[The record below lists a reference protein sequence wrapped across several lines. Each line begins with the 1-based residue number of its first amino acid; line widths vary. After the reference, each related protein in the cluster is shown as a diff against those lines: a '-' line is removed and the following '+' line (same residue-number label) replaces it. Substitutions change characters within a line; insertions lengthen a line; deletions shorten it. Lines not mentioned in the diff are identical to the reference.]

1 MIKKLEG
8 LRSWLFEGHLAKE
21 VVQENPWWK
30 VMCLT
35 GVGYFSSMGFQP
47 GLALVA
53 AGVLSPLASANL
65 VLVTWLA
72 ALPTFWLV
80 ARSSPHGHG
89 AIDMLE
95 RLLKGWSGKTLVLI
109 VLGFAATDFIF
120 TITMCAADATAHIV
134 ENPLCPAIL
143 KNHVAVTLVLILF
156 LGAIFLRGFREAVLI
171 ACLLVLFY
179 LGVNVVLISTLCA
192 HIIERPEL
200 LQSWGSSVQQQY
212 GSTAEMLG
220 VAALAFPQLALGL
233 SGFETS
239 VAVMPLIS
247 AMGEDSDLKLEDR
260 VRKTRYLLLTL
271 VAIMTLFLL
280 GASLVT
286 TLLIKPSAYVE
297 GGEANGRALAYLSH
311 VYLGDVFGSIYDLAT
326 VSILWFAGASAMAAL
341 LSLAPHFLPRYG
353 MAPAWAAAKRPLILF
368 FTLVSLAVT
377 ITFRADV
384 DAQAGA
390 FATGLLVMLTAGSV
404 AVTLTV
410 WKERRV
416 LRLFF
421 VFISLVFVYSSVNL
435 VVIRPD
441 GLAIAMMM
449 VAAILFGS
457 LLSRA
462 LRSTELRIGTVV
474 LDRKAESFIKK
485 ACNRRW
491 GEVRLLAHKFD
502 IGDDYDS
509 KEADARKYHSIQK
522 REGDFIFFE
531 VIPRDVSDFMD
542 DKLEI
547 EGLELDGHEVLRCS
561 AHSVPNAIAATLL
574 HIRNSTGRVPHVYLG
589 WTEGHPIAYMFK
601 YILFGEGETAPLTRE
616 ILRGQEPD
624 PDKRPR
630 VHVG

>member
-1 MIKKLEG
+1 MVTKSATLK
-8 LRSWLFEGHLAKE
+8 SWLFEGHLVKE
-21 VVQENPWWK
+21 AIRQDPWWM

-53 AGVLSPLASANL
+53 AGVLSPLASFFL
-65 VLVTWLA
+65 VIVTWLA

-80 ARSSPHGHG
+80 ASNSPYGHG
-89 AIDMLE
+89 AMDMLE
-95 RLLKGWSGKTLVLI
+95 RLLKGWAGKTLVLI
-109 VLGFAATDFIF
+109 LLGFAATDFIF

-134 ENPLCPAIL
+134 ENPLCPATF
-143 KNHVAVTLVLILF
+143 KNHVVVTLILIGF
-156 LGAIFLRGFREAVLI
+156 LGTVFLKGFREAVLI
-171 ACLLVLFY
+171 AFVLVLFY
-179 LGVNVVLISTLCA
+179 LIVNTVLIANLVA
-192 HIIERPEL
+192 HIIGHPNL
-200 LQSWGSSVQQQY
+200 LHAWISAVHAQY
-212 GSTAEMLG
+212 GASPGMIG

-239 VAVMPLIS
+239 VAVMPLIKTT
-247 AMGEDSDLKLEDR
+247 GEGSTGNLQDR
-260 VRKTRYLLLTL
+260 IRKTRYMLLTL
-271 VAIMTLFLL
+271 VAIMTLFIM
-280 GASLVT
+280 GASLTT
-286 TLLIKPSAYVE
+286 TLLIEPAKYAE
-297 GGEANGRALAYLSH
+297 GAEANGRALAYLAH
-311 VYLGDVFGSIYDLAT
+311 TYLGDVFGSIYDLAT

-341 LSLAPHFLPRYG
+341 LSLAPQYLPRYG

-368 FTLVSLAVT
+368 FTLVSLMVT
-377 ITFRADV
+377 VAFRADV

-404 AVTLTV
+404 AVTLTI
-410 WKERRV
+410 WNSRPF
-416 LRLFF
+416 LRFLF
-421 VFISLVFVYSSVNL
+421 VIVSLVFVYSSVNL
-435 VVIRPD
+435 VLIRPD
-441 GLAIAMMM
+441 GLAIAMML
-449 VAAILFGS
+449 VASILVGS
-457 LLSRA
+457 LASRA
-462 LRSTELRIGTVV
+462 LRSTELRIGTVI
-474 LDRKAESFIKK
+474 LDQKADSFLKK

-491 GEVRLLAHKFD
+491 GEVRLLAHKCD
-502 IGDDYDS
+502 IGDDYGW
-509 KEADARKYHSIQK
+509 KESEARRNHSIQK

-547 EGLELDGHEVLRCS
+547 EGLEIDGHEILRCS